1 MHKCC
6 IGCVKDFETC
16 GSDTFTTDET
26 NDFDWCA
33 EFEGAK
39 NTEQQVQA
47 YSDKPNSLT

>member
-26 NDFDWCA
+26 NDFNWCA

-39 NTEQQVQA
+39 NTEQPLQP
-47 YSDKPNSLT
+47 D